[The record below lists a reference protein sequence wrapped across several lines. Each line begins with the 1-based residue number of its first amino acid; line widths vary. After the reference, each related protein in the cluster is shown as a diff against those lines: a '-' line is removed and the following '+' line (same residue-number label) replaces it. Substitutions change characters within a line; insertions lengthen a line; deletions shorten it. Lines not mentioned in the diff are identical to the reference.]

1 MASVKTDAGRAS
13 GRAGHAMGIS
23 RGESPGMGAS

>member
-13 GRAGHAMGIS
+13 GRAGHAMGGA
-23 RGESPGMGAS
+23 RGASPEM